1 MNATR
6 GGEPFNILLVE
17 DDDGDAKAV
26 RRAFAKAKVAHQILR
41 AVDGVEALDMMRGTA
56 GKTKLLSPY
65 VMLVDLNLPRM
76 KGIQLVKA
84 LRADDKLRHAIVF
97 VLSTSGREEDKIAA
111 YDLNVAGY
119 ILKATLGRDFLN
131 LVDLM
136 DCYRRIVELP

>member
-76 KGIQLVKA
+76 NGIQLVKA
-84 LRADDKLRHAIVF
+84 LRADDKLRHAVVL
-97 VLSTSGREEDKIAA
+97 VLSTTGPAA
-111 YDLNVAGY
+111 DNKAPNDQKVA
-119 ILKATLGRDFLN
+119 R
-131 LVDLM
+131 
-136 DCYRRIVELP
+136 